1 LTPVKKKI
9 VFNDAKIS
17 MKFMFSA
24 TGILMETSR

>member
-9 VFNDAKIS
+9 VFNDAYIP